1 MFGIVGYGAYV
12 PRYRIRISE
21 IAAQW
26 GRESEGETQG
36 RGLTNGTGLVEKTVP
51 GMDEDAI
58 TIAVEAA
65 RQALARAG
73 IDPRRVGALYVGSE
87 SHPYAVKPS
96 GTVVAEAL
104 GIGPN
109 VHVADFEFA
118 CKAGTEAMFCA
129 LSHVKAGEM
138 EFALAIGA
146 DTSQGAPADPLEYT
160 ASAGGAAFVFGRGE
174 RVMCEVLHTHT
185 VTSDTPDFWRREGR
199 KYPSHAGR
207 YTGNP
212 AYFKHVVGC
221 AEAILEKSGAA
232 APDFDHVVFHMPNE
246 KFPIVAAKRLGFSTA
261 QLEAGFLVREIGNTY
276 SGSSPMGLAAVL
288 DRAKAGDRI
297 LLVSYG
303 SGSGSDGFVLR
314 ATDALEEARGRA
326 PSLRSQLEGHR
337 IHLSYAEYAKFRGK
351 YDVCG

>member
-1 MFGIVGYGAYV
+1 MFGIVGFGAYV
-12 PRYRIRISE
+12 PRYRIRTAD

-26 GRESEGETQG
+26 GRESEGDAKG
-36 RGLTNGTGLVEKTVP
+36 PGLVEKTVP
-51 GMDEDAI
+51 GLDEDAI

-65 RQALARAG
+65 RDALARAAV
-73 IDPRRVGALYVGSE
+73 DPRRVGALYVGSE

-104 GIGPN
+104 GIGPD

-129 LSHVKAGEM
+129 LSHVKAEQM

-160 ASAGGAAFVFGRGE
+160 ASAGGAAFLFGRGDA
-174 RVMCEVLHTHT
+174 VVCEVVATHT
-185 VTSDTPDFWRREGR
+185 KTSDTPDFWRREGR

-207 YTGNP
+207 YTGEP
-212 AYFKHVVGC
+212 AYFEHVLGC
-221 AEAILEKSGAA
+221 ASELLKKSGAA
-232 APDFDHVVFHMPNE
+232 PADFAHVVLHMPND
-246 KFPIVAAKRLGFSTA
+246 KFPLAAAKKLGFTSA
-261 QLEAGFLVREIGNTY
+261 QLEAGFLVREMGNTY

-288 DRAKAGDRI
+288 DRAKPGDRI

-303 SGSGSDGFVLR
+303 SGSGSDGFSLR
-314 ATDALEEARGRA
+314 ATDALERAKGRA
-326 PSLRSQLEGHR
+326 PSVRAQLDGR
-337 IHLSYAEYAKFRGK
+337 KTYLNYAQYAKYRGK
-351 YDVCG
+351 FLASE

>member
-12 PRYRIRISE
+12 PRYRIRIAE

-26 GRESEGETQG
+26 GRESEGETK
-36 RGLTNGTGLVEKTVP
+36 GTGLVEKTVP

-65 RQALARAG
+65 RHALARAG

-96 GTVVAEAL
+96 GTVVAAAL

-129 LSHVKAGEM
+129 LSHVKEGEM
-138 EFALAIGA
+138 DFALAIGA

-185 VTSDTPDFWRREGR
+185 LTSDTPDFWRREGR

-207 YTGNP
+207 YTGES

-221 AEAILEKSGAA
+221 AHAILEKSGAA

-246 KFPIVAAKRLGFSTA
+246 KLPVAAAKRLGFSTA
-261 QLEAGFLVREIGNTY
+261 QLEAGLLSARWATSY
-276 SGSSPMGLAAVL
+276 LGSSPMGLAAVL
-288 DRAKAGDRI
+288 DRARAGDRI

-303 SGSGSDGFVLR
+303 SGSGRRIR
-314 ATDALEEARGRA
+314 ASGHGRA
-326 PSLRSQLEGHR
+326 RRSAGELPP
-337 IHLSYAEYAKFRGK
+337 
-351 YDVCG
+351 

>member
-12 PRYRIRISE
+12 PRYRISFRE

-26 GRESEGETQG
+26 GRATEEGAKDG
-36 RGLTNGTGLVEKTVP
+36 GLVEKTVP
-51 GMDEDAI
+51 GLDEDAI

-65 RQALARAG
+65 RHALARAG
-73 IDPRRVGALYVGSE
+73 VDPGRVGALYVGSE

-96 GTVVAEAL
+96 GTIVVEAL

-129 LSHVKAGEM
+129 LSHVEAGKM
-138 EFALAIGA
+138 DYAIAIGA

-160 ASAGGAAFVFGRGE
+160 ASAGGAAFVFGRGGE
-174 RVMCEVLHTHT
+174 VVCEVLDTHT
-185 VTSDTPDFWRREGR
+185 MTSDTPDFWRREGQR
-199 KYPSHAGR
+199 YPSHAGR
-207 YTGNP
+207 YTGEP
-212 AYFKHVVGC
+212 AYFEHVIGC
-221 AEAILEKSGAA
+221 ASALLAKAGASA
-232 APDFDHVVFHMPNE
+232 SDFDHVVFHMPND
-246 KFPIVAAKRLGFSTA
+246 KFPVAAAKRLGFSSA
-261 QLEAGFLVREIGNTY
+261 QLDAGFLVREMGNTY

-288 DRAKAGDRI
+288 DAAKPGERI

-314 ATDALEEARGRA
+314 TTDRLEETKKRA
-326 PSLRSQLEGHR
+326 PSLRAQLDGHK
-337 IHLSYAEYAKFRGK
+337 IHLTYAQYAKYRGK
-351 YDVCG
+351 YLMSE